1 MELYRREGKERKG
14 EERSSSPL
22 TTVSILLPFV
32 KQCTAQTLSA
42 SPEKRR
48 KIAFFFLTVTRAGGM
63 ADRLGRR
70 RRGPSARRKD
80 RELVVEKLSDSR
92 ACLFIA
98 GKALG
103 GRLLISSLNC
113 SDKRSAE
120 AIKSLV
126 LG

>member
-80 RELVVEKLSDSR
+80 RELVVEKLSGARPPLYCRENFGWPSVD
-92 ACLFIA
+92 F
-98 GKALG
+98 
-103 GRLLISSLNC
+103 LIELQRQASGVQRPS
-113 SDKRSAE
+113 K
-120 AIKSLV
+120 
-126 LG
+126 G